1 MTYILSLIAAYIAG
15 IATVVVP
22 LAWPEKTTGE

>member
-1 MTYILSLIAAYIAG
+1 MTYILSLTAAYLAG